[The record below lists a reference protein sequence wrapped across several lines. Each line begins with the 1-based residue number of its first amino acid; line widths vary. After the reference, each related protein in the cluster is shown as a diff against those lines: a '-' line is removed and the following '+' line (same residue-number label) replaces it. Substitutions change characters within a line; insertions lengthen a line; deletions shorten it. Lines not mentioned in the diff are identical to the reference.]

1 MVLPNNG
8 SNIDQELERVLHFPN
23 ETFFTDQ
30 EEEDVASGGDVSLLD
45 MPIGVRVFW
54 DLLFGS
60 SILISILGNASVLWT
75 IIGK

>member
-8 SNIDQELERVLHFPN
+8 SNIDQELEEVLHFPN
-23 ETFFTDQ
+23 ETFFTDGD
-30 EEEDVASGGDVSLLD
+30 EDVASGGDVSLLD